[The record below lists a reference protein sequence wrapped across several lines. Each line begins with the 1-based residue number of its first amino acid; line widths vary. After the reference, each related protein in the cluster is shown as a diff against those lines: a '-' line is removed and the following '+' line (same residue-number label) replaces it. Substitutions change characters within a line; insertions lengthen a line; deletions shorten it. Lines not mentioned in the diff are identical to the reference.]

1 MALQAV
7 ELIVRKK
14 ERSHTMTGVITSQS
28 VTDLTNIMPSQ
39 SRKRILEELQAS
51 LEELKNVEEEAT
63 PTSIHTYILRFK
75 VLEAHVQSLSLI
87 PCILSSYF
95 WNRDWKR
102 PLEERQLYQ

>member
-1 MALQAV
+1 MLKTGICFHSQSITVGQNKMMALQAV

-63 PTSIHTYILRFK
+63 FYHPHQSTPTSSVSKF
-75 VLEAHVQSLSLI
+75 
-87 PCILSSYF
+87 
-95 WNRDWKR
+95 
-102 PLEERQLYQ
+102 